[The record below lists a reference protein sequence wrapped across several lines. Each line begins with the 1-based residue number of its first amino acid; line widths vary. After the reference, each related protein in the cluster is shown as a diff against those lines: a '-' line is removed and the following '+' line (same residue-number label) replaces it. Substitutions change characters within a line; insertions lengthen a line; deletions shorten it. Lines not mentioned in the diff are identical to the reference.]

1 MTAVKMDDEE
11 IQSLGLEILA
21 EIPAF
26 AYPHLGDKIEEIGSL
41 TAGFCKSQDIQPLK
55 RCLSFWISLSQ
66 EERKQ
71 IASGKEGLYIGKY
84 LDHLH

>member
-1 MTAVKMDDEE
+1 MDAIMTAVKMDDEE

-41 TAGFCKSQDIQPLK
+41 TAGFCKSQDI
-55 RCLSFWISLSQ
+55 
-66 EERKQ
+66 
-71 IASGKEGLYIGKY
+71 
-84 LDHLH
+84 